1 MGTLLRG
8 KFIAIQLYLQIQEKS
23 QLNNLSLNLK
33 QLEKEQTKPKVS
45 RRKEII
51 RIRAEKNETEM
62 NKTIEK
68 IKETESWLFV
78 KINKI
83 DKPLARLTKKNGE
96 EFPLWL
102 SRNEFD

>member
-1 MGTLLRG
+1 
-8 KFIAIQLYLQIQEKS
+8 
-23 QLNNLSLNLK
+23 
-33 QLEKEQTKPKVS
+33 
-45 RRKEII
+45 
-51 RIRAEKNETEM
+51 M

-83 DKPLARLTKKNGE
+83 AKPLARLTKKNGE